1 MLNFKFSAL
10 SAIYAANVLDGGR
23 TIDEVPVY
31 LQEDVKDILG
41 SAKNSTSTDGDTSA
55 QA

>member
-10 SAIYAANVLDGGR
+10 SAIYAANVMDGGR
-23 TIDEVPVY
+23 TIDEVP
-31 LQEDVKDILG
+31 EIIRADVQSILD
-41 SAKNSTSTDGDTSA
+41 SSKNSGSTDTGSTP

>member
-41 SAKNSTSTDGDTSA
+41 SAKNSGSTDTSTTP

>member
-23 TIDEVPVY
+23 TIEEVPAY
-31 LQEDVKDILG
+31 LQEDVKNILG
-41 SAKNSTSTDGDTSA
+41 STKNSGSTDTSTTP

>member
-23 TIDEVPVY
+23 TIDEVPSY
-31 LQEDVKDILG
+31 LQDDVKQILG
-41 SAKNSTSTDGDTSA
+41 SAKNSGSTDTGSTP